1 MEEQI
6 TKEQIKKLQVCV
18 YIIIGLLLVNT
29 IALFAAIK
37 DPAATK
43 TENETETEE
52 SYEYDVSMFEAID
65 VDGFVEAFKDDELS
79 VVYFGRAT
87 CGYCVQFLPV
97 LQQAQSE
104 YKYKTLYVDISTI
117 STDESTKITEL
128 DSFLAEN
135 YGATPIVVLLK
146 DGKIVDYQRGYS
158 DYSTYTSM
166 LEKNGFT
173 K

>member
-18 YIIIGLLLVNT
+18 YIIIGILLLNT
-29 IALFAAIK
+29 VALFAAIK
-37 DPAATK
+37 DPAVNN

-52 SYEYDVSMFEAID
+52 SNEYDVSMFETID
-65 VDGFVEAFKDDELS
+65 ADGFVKAFNNDELS

-117 STDESTKITEL
+117 STTDAEKITKL